1 MPKCIYCKAHVE
13 DTPEAGM
20 TSDFNYY
27 HADCG
32 KEEAMKKW
40 DDIYRDGDESF
51 ADFGDET
58 GDRRKVI
65 YGLLGTP
72 TSFDLEEAI
81 ADFGDD

>member
-51 ADFGDET
+51 ADFGD
-58 GDRRKVI
+58 D
-65 YGLLGTP
+65 
-72 TSFDLEEAI
+72 
-81 ADFGDD
+81 

>member
-1 MPKCIYCKAHVE
+1 MLLKSTLIGNTKMPKCIYCKAHVE

-51 ADFGDET
+51 ADFGD
-58 GDRRKVI
+58 D
-65 YGLLGTP
+65 
-72 TSFDLEEAI
+72 
-81 ADFGDD
+81 